1 MRWKHVPW
9 PMKALL
15 LLVMATVAF
24 VTLAPFC
31 YLVALSL
38 SSYADTFRVF
48 LWPRGFHWQ
57 NYVEAWDTVNLAV
70 YFRNSA
76 YVTLV
81 ALAIN
86 LTVGTMAAYALAR
99 FRLPFKEVIFGVFL
113 AGLILS
119 GETLLIPLF
128 LNLQLVG
135 FLNQWW
141 TLPVVY
147 ATIGLPFTI
156 FMLRAFFETLPR
168 ELVEAA
174 EIDGCNAVQT
184 FAYVMVPLSRS
195 ALVTITLFQFV
206 WFWDEFILAISL
218 VTSRS
223 LHTLPAGLAG
233 LQGEYFTNYPVLAAA
248 LTLTIVPVVTVF
260 ILTQRQLI
268 RGITSG
274 AVK

>member
-1 MRWKHVPW
+1 MRWKHVPL

-15 LLVMATVAF
+15 MLIMVMVAF
-24 VTLAPFC
+24 VTLAPFS

-48 LWPRGFHWQ
+48 LWPRGFHWE
-57 NYVEAWDTVNLAV
+57 NYVEAWNTVNLAR

-86 LTVGTMAAYALAR
+86 LSVGTMAAYALAR
-99 FRLPFKEVIFGVFL
+99 FRLPFREVIFAVFL

-128 LNLQLVG
+128 LNLQLFG

-141 TLPVVY
+141 TLPLVY

-168 ELVEAA
+168 ELIEAA

-184 FAYVMVPLSRS
+184 FVYVMVPLSRS
-195 ALVTITLFQFV
+195 ALVTVTLFQFV

-223 LHTLPAGLAG
+223 LRTLPAGLAA

-248 LTLTIVPVVTVF
+248 LTLTIVPVVIVF
-260 ILTQRQLI
+260 VLTQRQLI